1 MRRKW
6 ICAAASLALSQAAF
20 GAAQAQEL
28 RIGVL
33 LTLSGGLA
41 PIGADMRDG
50 FNLGL
55 AMNGWTKNGDKL
67 AGATTRVVFEDD
79 QGKTDVGV
87 RAVEKMI
94 KSDRVQIVTGIML
107 SNVAMA
113 IQPALARSQ
122 RILMSAN
129 ATPAPLAG
137 PNCSPYF
144 LSVAF
149 QNDTFSE
156 AMGAL
161 LTKEGV
167 KKVFLIAPNYQAGKD
182 NLAGFER
189 HYRGGQIVDRSLFK
203 LGEADFQADISK
215 IRASGAEAVFGFLPA
230 GMGIAFV
237 KQWQAAGMNTK
248 MKLYSV
254 YTVDALS
261 LPALG
266 KGAVG
271 TFHTNF
277 WSPDSEVAESRA
289 FVRAFRAKFSRRP
302 SHYAAQAYDAARL
315 IAAAVK
321 SLKGKITDGDQ
332 LPLARALR
340 TARFDSVRGDFAF
353 NVNGL
358 PIQDIIK
365 REVVLGKDGAPQIV
379 GRGVVFKAHK
389 DSYWQSCPPSGRLP

>member
-1 MRRKW
+1 MRKKW
-6 ICAAASLALSQAAF
+6 IYAAAGLALSQAAC
-20 GAAQAQEL
+20 GAALAQDL

-33 LTLSGGLA
+33 LTLTGGLA

-55 AMNGWTKNGDKL
+55 AVNGWTKDGDKL
-67 AGATTRVVFEDD
+67 AGATTKVVFEDD
-79 QGKTDVGV
+79 QGKTDVGL
-87 RAVEKMI
+87 RAVDKLI

-113 IQPALARSQ
+113 IQPALIGSQ

-137 PNCSPYF
+137 ANCSPYF

-156 AMGAL
+156 AMGEL
-161 LTKEGV
+161 LTKEGI

-189 HYRGGQIVDRSLFK
+189 YYRGGQIVDRSFFK
-203 LGEADFQADISK
+203 LGEVDFQADISK
-215 IRASGAEAVFGFLPA
+215 IRASGAEAVFGFIPA

-237 KQWQAAGMNTK
+237 KQWEAAGMNAK

-266 KGAVG
+266 KSAVG

-277 WSPDSEVAESRA
+277 WSADSEVAANRA
-289 FVRAFRAKFSRRP
+289 FVRAFKAKHNREP
-302 SHYAAQAYDAARL
+302 SHYAAQAYDAANL

-321 SLKGKITDGDQ
+321 SLNGKVTDGDQ

-340 TARFDSVRGDFAF
+340 TVRLDSVRGGFSF

-365 REVVLGKDGAPQIV
+365 REVVLGTDGPPQIV
-379 GRGVVFKAHK
+379 GRGVVFKSHK